1 MGALCRLPLKTTANQ
16 GQEMPSPVISDR
28 SLRDCVAS
36 GVYRRGLKV
45 VAADLDVSPGNL
57 SVALSD
63 DPHRKFSVDELERY
77 VQVTGDK
84 TPIYYLVA
92 RYLGDEAA
100 SRDAALAHVQGLLEQ
115 LPQLL
120 AAAGVGGAAGHAGG
134 RGRGR

>member
-1 MGALCRLPLKTTANQ
+1 MG
-16 GQEMPSPVISDR
+16 SPVISDRGQRQMTLAFDDSLLQGHR

-100 SRDAALAHVQGLLEQ
+100 SRDAALANVQTLLEQ
-115 LPQLL
+115 LPQMLV
-120 AAAGVGGAAGHAGG
+120 AAGIQSGKG
-134 RGRGR
+134 RGR